1 MSPRRVK
8 NSYPIWVYPED
19 DGGTPDGVEIVRDL
33 ESADK
38 ALAEGRTALCILD
51 KAKAPKNSVPGF
63 FTTDFWN
70 WEMFNGPARKRKVI
84 APGTLGLLVKREHP
98 ALAGFPTSFHS
109 DYQWRELIFNGV
121 NVVLDGDKEADVIV
135 RGIDNITR
143 NQNLG
148 VIWEK
153 RRGTG
158 RVLYCSLDLEA
169 AKDLPEARA
178 LRRSLLD
185 YLSQPRE

>member
-1 MSPRRVK
+1 M
-8 NSYPIWVYPED
+8 
-19 DGGTPDGVEIVRDL
+19 
-33 ESADK
+33 
-38 ALAEGRTALCILD
+38 
-51 KAKAPKNSVPGF
+51 PGF
-63 FTTDFWN
+63 FKTDFWN

-98 ALAGFPTSFHS
+98 ALVGFPTSFHS

-121 NVVLDGDKEADVIV
+121 NVVLDGDKDVDVIV

-143 NQNLG
+143 NQSLG

-169 AKDLPEARA
+169 AKDLPEART

-185 YLSQPRE
+185 YLRQPRR

>member
-1 MSPRRVK
+1 M
-8 NSYPIWVYPED
+8 
-19 DGGTPDGVEIVRDL
+19 EIVRDL

-70 WEMFNGPARKRKVI
+70 WEMFNGPARKMKVI
-84 APGTLGLLVKREHP
+84 APGTLGLLVKSEHP

-121 NVVLDGDKEADVIV
+121 NVVLNGDKEADVIV

-153 RRGTG
+153 RRGKG

-169 AKDLPEARA
+169 AKELPEARA
-178 LRRSLLD
+178 LYRSLLD
-185 YLSQPRE
+185 YMKHP